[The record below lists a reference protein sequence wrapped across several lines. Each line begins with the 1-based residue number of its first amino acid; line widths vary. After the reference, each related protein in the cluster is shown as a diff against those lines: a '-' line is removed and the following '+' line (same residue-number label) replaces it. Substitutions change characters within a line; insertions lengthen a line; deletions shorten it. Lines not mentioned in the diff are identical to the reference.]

1 MTYCVCKSMYG
12 NVKCFK
18 PIKYMNDTFDINYEI
33 LSMYSFNV
41 RLLSRNEFVFL
52 VLTHYNNFNLQ
63 IYISKDLLPDLVC
76 SAMIPPPTITPPPTS
91 T

>member
-1 MTYCVCKSMYG
+1 MHG

-33 LSMYSFNV
+33 LYSFNV
-41 RLLSRNEFVFL
+41 QLLSHNEIYL

-63 IYISKDLLPDLVC
+63 IYISKDLLSDLVY
-76 SAMIPPPTITPPPTS
+76 SAMSPPLPPPYPPTTS